1 MVEVAT
7 DATDGVIKFTSE
19 RHVGTVPW
27 GPQLEALNHARTT
40 LFDLGLIGAYPDG
53 VGYGNLSLR
62 VSGDRDNQDNQFVI
76 TGSATGAQRTL
87 QPNQYC
93 LVEAFSIEHN
103 RVRARGAID
112 ASSES
117 MTHGAVYGANP
128 AIHCVIHV
136 HSRVLFDALL
146 HQNHPA
152 TPASIPYGTPAM
164 ARAVCALVQPS
175 SALPLLFVMAG
186 HDEGIV
192 ACGTDVDSVQ
202 NALLATMKRIC
213 TP

>member
-1 MVEVAT
+1 M
-7 DATDGVIKFTSE
+7 DATDGVIKFASE
-19 RHVGTVPW
+19 RHAGAVPW
-27 GPQLEALNHARTT
+27 GPRLEALNRARTT
-40 LFDLGLIGAYPDG
+40 LFDLGLIGVYPDG

-62 VSGDRDNQDNQFVI
+62 VPGDEGNQGNQFVI

-87 QPNQYC
+87 QPTQYC
-93 LVEAFSIEHN
+93 LVEAFSIKHN
-103 RVRARGAID
+103 WVRARGAIA

-117 MTHGAVYGANP
+117 MTHGAVYAANP

-136 HSRVLFDALL
+136 HSRVLFDTLL

-152 TPASIPYGTPAM
+152 TPATVPYGTPAM
-164 ARAVCALVQPS
+164 AQAVCTLVQRS
-175 SALPLLFVMAG
+175 TTLPLLFVMAG
-186 HDEGIV
+186 HDEGII

-202 NALLATMKRIC
+202 NVVLATMKRIG

>member
-1 MVEVAT
+1 M
-7 DATDGVIKFTSE
+7 DATDGVIKFAST
-19 RHVGTVPW
+19 RHPGTVPW

-40 LFDLGLIGAYPDG
+40 LFDLGLIGAYPNG

-62 VSGDRDNQDNQFVI
+62 VSGDQDNQDNQFVI

-87 QPNQYC
+87 QASQYC

-103 RVRARGAID
+103 WVRTRGAID

-117 MTHGAVYGANP
+117 MTHGAVYAANS

-146 HQNHPA
+146 HQNYPA
-152 TPASIPYGTPAM
+152 TAATIPYGTPAM
-164 ARAVCALVQPS
+164 AQAVCALVQQS
-175 SALPLLFVMAG
+175 LALPLLFVMAG
-186 HDEGIV
+186 HDEGII
-192 ACGTDVDSVQ
+192 ACGMDVDSVQ
-202 NALLATMKRIC
+202 NVVLATMKRIC

>member
-1 MVEVAT
+1 MAEVAM

-19 RHVGTVPW
+19 RHVGTAPW
-27 GPQLEALNHARTT
+27 EPQLEALNRARTT

-62 VSGDRDNQDNQFVI
+62 TSSNQFVI
-76 TGSATGAQRTL
+76 TGSGTGAQRTL
-87 QPNQYC
+87 QASQYC

-103 RVRARGAID
+103 WVRARGAID

-117 MTHGAVYGANP
+117 MTHGAVYAANP

-136 HSRVLFDALL
+136 HSRVLFDTLL
-146 HQNHPA
+146 HQNHPT
-152 TPASIPYGTPAM
+152 TPATIPYGTPAM
-164 ARAVCALVQPS
+164 ARAVCALVQQSP
-175 SALPLLFVMAG
+175 ALPLLFVMAG
-186 HDEGIV
+186 HDEGII
-192 ACGTDVDSVQ
+192 ACGADVDSVQ
-202 NALLATMKRIC
+202 NVLLATMKRIC